1 MSSTVFTSTAVGLPA
16 NDFLSFENHFRL
28 SIPRLLAQWSR
39 LGCHGYRK
47 LLLSVSVN
55 RRKTEKKEKKKKRE
69 EEKERKEKKKKDHGI

>member
-55 RRKTEKKEKKKKRE
+55 RRKRRKKTKRE